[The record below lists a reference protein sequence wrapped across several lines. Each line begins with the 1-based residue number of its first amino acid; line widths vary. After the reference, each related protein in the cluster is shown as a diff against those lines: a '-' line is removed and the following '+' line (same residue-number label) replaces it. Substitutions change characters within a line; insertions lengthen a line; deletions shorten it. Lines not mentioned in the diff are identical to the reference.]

1 MEYQPLIRLPNV
13 GDIEF
18 QPYFAQQA
26 IMNDRSRF
34 RVVNKPRQAG
44 ITTAN
49 ASGEAVFK
57 VINGKHPE
65 ILVLSKSEKETMSF
79 MDKFYLAFN
88 SVKDKDPYAP
98 KLLKENAKYAKF
110 DNGAIV
116 RALTSGKTSGR
127 SYSGT
132 DVYFDEMAFAQ
143 YAQEIFT
150 GTFPALSRTGGN
162 FTVFCTPNG
171 KGNLFHTLCK
181 NADEMGFSYHQY
193 EWWFV
198 PEYNEYYEEFMD
210 CYLHKDRRGLSAIIA
225 KARKTK
231 WYLQSLNA
239 LGEFGFQQEYE
250 CNFDASADMVFSG
263 TQLDKLFS
271 KNWLTEKEDEYGD
284 VWRDET
290 DTKYTDYYTF
300 IDYGRKRD
308 PTVVMTLGWSDYH
321 AKWRLVEYK
330 RITPMEFAW
339 QPVLDSIKQTNEHY
353 KCEMYHDGTGSG
365 DALTNELVGIST
377 PINIVNIH
385 TSRLKDN
392 AIMNMQRA
400 CDNEAVELPK
410 ITQIYKEFENYRWA
424 DKKIVQDCVI
434 SVVMAVFKCYDSS
447 EAYVGLDRSF
457 SFV

>member
-18 QPYFAQQA
+18 NPYYAQQA

-49 ASGEAVFK
+49 AAGESVFK
-57 VINGKHPE
+57 VINGNNPE
-65 ILVLSKSEKETMSF
+65 ILVLSKSEKETIGF
-79 MDKFYLAFN
+79 MEKFYLSFH
-88 SVKDKDPYAP
+88 SVKDKDPNCP
-98 KLLKENAKYAKF
+98 KIVKENTKYARF
-110 DNGAIV
+110 DNGAVV

-132 DVYFDEMAFAQ
+132 DVYFDEMAFAT

-181 NADEMGFSYHQY
+181 NAAEMGFSYHQY

-198 PEYNEYYEEFMD
+198 PEYNEYYEEFMQ
-210 CYLHKDRRGLSAIIA
+210 CYLSGDRRALATIIA

-231 WYLQSLNA
+231 WYQHTLA
-239 LGEFGFQQEYE
+239 AMGEFGMAQEYE
-250 CNFDASADMVFSG
+250 CNFDANSDMVFSG
-263 TQLDKLFS
+263 VQLDKLFS
-271 KNWLTEKEDEYGD
+271 KNWLVEKDEEYGE
-284 VWRDET
+284 VYRDET
-290 DTKYTDYYTF
+290 GEKYNDYYTF

-308 PTVVMTLGWSDYH
+308 PTVCITLGWSDH
-321 AKWRLVEYK
+321 SNRWRLVEYK

-339 QPVLDSIKQTNEHY
+339 TPVLDSIKETYHRY
-353 KCEMYHDGTGSG
+353 DPEMYHDGTGNG
-365 DALTNELVGIST
+365 DALTAELSGISV
-377 PINIVNIH
+377 PITITNIH
-385 TSRLKDN
+385 TSKLKDN

-400 CDNEAVELPK
+400 CDNEAVELPR
-410 ITQIYKEFENYRWA
+410 IPQLVKEFENYRWN
-424 DKKIVQDCVI
+424 DKKIVQDCVMA
-434 SVVMAVFKCYDSS
+434 VVMAVFKCYDAS

-457 SFV
+457 QFV

>member
-13 GDIEF
+13 GEIPFEPF
-18 QPYFAQQA
+18 YAQQN
-26 IMNDRSRF
+26 ILNDRSRF

-49 ASGEAVFK
+49 ASAEAVWK
-57 VINGKHPE
+57 IINGNHPE
-65 ILVLSKSEKETMSF
+65 IMVLSKSEKETVGF
-79 MDKFYLAFN
+79 MEKFYLAFH
-88 SVKDKDPYAP
+88 SIKDKDPNAP
-98 KLLKENAKYAKF
+98 KIVKENTKYAKF
-110 DNGAIV
+110 DNGAVV

-181 NADEMGFSYHQY
+181 NHKEMGFSYHQY

-198 PEYNEYYEEFMD
+198 PEYNEYYEEFIE
-210 CYLHKDRRGLSAIIA
+210 CYLNGDRRGLATIIA

-231 WYLQSLNA
+231 WYQQTLA
-239 LGEFGFQQEYE
+239 AMGEFGFAQEYE
-250 CNFDASADMVFSG
+250 CNFDANSDMVFSQR
-263 TQLDKLFS
+263 QLDAVFV
-271 KNWLTEKEDEYGD
+271 KNYLEELPEEYGE
-284 VWRDET
+284 VWRDTSGTE
-290 DTKYTDYYTF
+290 YAEYYSF

-308 PTVVMTLGWSDYH
+308 PTVVLTFGYSDYM

-339 QPVLDSIKQTNEHY
+339 QPVLISIRETYNRY
-353 KCEMYHDGTGSG
+353 KPEMYHDGTGNG
-365 DALTNELVGIST
+365 DALTSEIGDIST
-377 PINIVNIH
+377 PIVIGNSAF
-385 TSRLKDN
+385 SRLKDN
-392 AIMNMQRA
+392 AILNTQRA
-400 CDNEAVELPK
+400 MDNEAFELPR
-410 ITQIYKEFENYRWA
+410 ITQIVREFENYRWN
-424 DKKIVQDCVI
+424 DKKLVQDVVI
-434 SVVMAVFKCYDSS
+434 SVVMLLSKCYDAG
-447 EAYVGLDRSF
+447 EAYVGFDRTF
-457 SFV
+457 QFV